1 MAELFH
7 IADDAVDVLRPVSFR
22 QDHTEENLQRWV
34 DANPHMVNEGTP
46 MLSLGREIETHHG
59 FAIDNLFIDGNGCL
73 VVAELKRG
81 TTPREVTAQ
90 VIDYAAHV
98 SRLEWPDLEPLC
110 QQRQDIDL
118 DAAFER
124 CFGRPLVRS
133 DKIDHRLLILAE
145 SYDPRVTDA
154 ALYLINTGTPL
165 ALLQFAYFE
174 IGENRLFE
182 VRTVL
187 GEIPGQQAGGPETRD
202 KSSAAD
208 EGYNN
213 WLFSSVAKELPEIAR
228 RRGWNM
234 RHRVNKQSLPMVS
247 EAWPTALGDCQLRLD
262 TFKKGS
268 VTFSLLARKEVTPD
282 LEDFLDG
289 RRDEWRDEFP
299 AQFAHPPY
307 RIVFLNLSYYVPRP
321 EIGDADAL
329 ADIVERTEKMLAV
342 MLPLTTDYFECHH
355 TGDDGRADGSG
366 GAR

>member
-22 QDHTEENLQRWV
+22 QDHKEDDLQRWV

-59 FAIDNLFIDGNGCL
+59 FAIDNLFIDGTGCL

-81 TTPREVTAQ
+81 LTPKEVIAQ
-90 VIDYAAHV
+90 VVNYAAYV
-98 SRLEWPDLEPLC
+98 TSLEWPDVEAIC
-110 QQRQDIDL
+110 QKHRRDDL
-118 DAAFER
+118 DMSFR
-124 CFGRPLVRS
+124 QCFGRALVMA
-133 DKIDHRLLILAE
+133 DKVDHRLLILAE
-145 SYDPRVTDA
+145 RYEPSVRDA

-165 ALLQFAYFE
+165 ALLQFTYFE

-187 GEIPGQQAGGPETRD
+187 GEIPDQQVGGPDTRD
-202 KSSAAD
+202 TSSAAD

-228 RRGWNM
+228 RRGWEM

-262 TFKKGS
+262 TFKKGA
-268 VTFSLLARKEVTPD
+268 VTLSLLARKEATPG
-282 LEDFLDG
+282 LEEFLDG
-289 RRDEWRDEFP
+289 RRDEWGDAFP

-307 RIVFLNLSYYVPRP
+307 TIVFLNLSYHVPRP
-321 EIGDADAL
+321 EIGDAEAL

-342 MLPLTTDYFECHH
+342 MLPLTTDYFEEAAHA
-355 TGDDGRADGSG
+355 DEGRAGGSG
-366 GAR
+366 GA